1 MEASGLFP
9 DGAPPPPR
17 QVLADLLD
25 GVGYAPALAEGVALT
40 GSDPVL
46 PSSFAVGTV
55 AQATIAAVAAAAS
68 DLWIRRGGTAQ
79 EIAVDMR
86 HAAQE
91 FRSERHFTTDGKPPG
106 RLWDAIAGT
115 YRCGDGRW
123 VRLHTN
129 FPHHRD
135 GILALL
141 ECDHERAAVQAALDN
156 WQADSF
162 EDAVAARGLVAT
174 MMRSAEDWL
183 ATPQGAALAGQPLIG
198 LERIGEAPP
207 QPLAAAGRPLA
218 GLRVLDLTR
227 IVAGPVGCKALAA
240 HGAEVMRIASPKLPF
255 IAPLVVDYGRGKL
268 SAYADLDREAGR
280 AALRGLLQQADVFV
294 QAYRPGGIAAR
305 GFSPED
311 AARLRPGIVY
321 ASLCA
326 YGYAG
331 PWAARR
337 GFDSLV
343 QTASGINH
351 AEAQAAGIDAPKEL
365 PCQALDHASGYLLAL
380 GILAALKR
388 RAEEGG
394 SWHVRVSLARSG
406 RWLQSLGRVAG
417 GLDCPDPVPGGE
429 LFEESE
435 SGFGKLRAISHAA
448 RLSRTPARWTRP
460 SVPLGSHPPRWP

>member
-1 MEASGLFP
+1 MSDSFSNG
-9 DGAPPPPR
+9 PPPSP
-17 QVLADLLD
+17 QAVLAELLA

-55 AQATIAAVAAAAS
+55 AQATIAAVAAAAAE
-68 DLWIRRGGTAQ
+68 LWTRRGGEPQ
-79 EIAVDMR
+79 EIAVDML

-91 FRSERHFTTDGKPPG
+91 FRSERYFTTAGKPPG

-115 YRCGDGRW
+115 YRCGDGRC

-135 GILALL
+135 GILDLL
-141 ECDHERAAVQAALDN
+141 GCAYDRAAVQAALDG
-156 WQADSF
+156 WQAAAF

-174 MMRSAEDWL
+174 MLRSQDDWL
-183 ATPQGAALAGQPLIG
+183 ASPQGAALAGQPLIG
-198 LERIGEAPP
+198 LERIGDAPAR
-207 QPLAAAGRPLA
+207 PLGAAERPLA

-240 HGAEVMRIASPKLPF
+240 HGAEVMRIASPQLPF

-268 SAYADLDREAGR
+268 SAYADLDRENGR
-280 AALRGLLQQADVFV
+280 AALRQLLQQADVFV

-305 GFSPED
+305 GFSPEE

-326 YGYAG
+326 YGYEG

-380 GILAALKR
+380 GVVAGLKR
-388 RAEEGG
+388 RAEDGG
-394 SWHVRVSLARSG
+394 SWHVRVSLARTG
-406 RWLQSLGRVAG
+406 HWLQSLGRIAG
-417 GLDCPDPVPGGE
+417 GLTCPDPTPGEE

-435 SGFGKLRAISHAA
+435 SGFGNLRAIRHAA
-448 RLSRTPARWTRP
+448 QLSRTSARWTRP
-460 SVPLGSHPPRWP
+460 SVPLGSHSPHWPL